1 MALDA
6 VPRFWVDVDA
16 GLASNLPLTGVAV
29 WRLRDRR
36 CRQASQTRLGATLAD
51 RIILPGLSGRLRCSV
66 WLMLYSV
73 LASHN
78 SDITRRFNLISLAG
92 YWGPQIGY

>member
-29 WRLRDRR
+29 WTLRDRR
-36 CRQASQTRLGATLAD
+36 CRQVSQTRLGATLAD
-51 RIILPGLSGRLRCSV
+51 RIILLGLSGRLGCSV

-78 SDITRRFNLISLAG
+78 SDITRRFSLISLAIQ
-92 YWGPQIGY
+92 WGPQIGY